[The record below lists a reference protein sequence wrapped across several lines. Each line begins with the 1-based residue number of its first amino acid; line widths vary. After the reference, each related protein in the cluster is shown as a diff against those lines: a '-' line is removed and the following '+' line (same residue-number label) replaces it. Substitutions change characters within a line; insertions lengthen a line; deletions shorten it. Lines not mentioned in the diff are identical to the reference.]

1 MDSDSDSDSSVRSSS
16 TAAFRST
23 LYCYALDILSLRI
36 GCISVATR
44 VRLLGPTGAYWG
56 LLEPAGA
63 CWGLLGPTVISV
75 SIRLPVSSVLSAC
88 CCLDRHC
95 VPKSLVMFGY
105 DRIIRQLLPTI
116 LCICIPVCCAQQ
128 SCPAMSTECEGV
140 FSSTKKLLT
149 PRKIGLRR
157 TLSRPVSA

>member
-44 VRLLGPTGAYWG
+44 VRLLGPTR
-56 LLEPAGA
+56 A
-63 CWGLLGPTVISV
+63 CWGLLEPTVISV